1 MSNFPNG
8 LDSLPANI
16 QGNTQLSDPTYSH
29 NAMHNNANSAIN
41 AIEGVIGTN
50 NGSSILG
57 GFTANQQALP
67 VQNGTLGTAISGTF
81 TALNGGTLM
90 GQIQNNGTLTNGFY
104 GSATFQGGTANN
116 QVLGTPTVQAGSF
129 NLPIQ
134 TSPIQTLSTISG
146 TLGTVNI
153 NNGNI
158 FPLTQSGTTTLT
170 IANAQAGQFFIVE
183 ASGTYPINFWSG
195 INWVIPGGS
204 QPAQT
209 SVSGGITTY
218 GFRTISS
225 GSFNG
230 YLVASN

>member
-1 MSNFPNG
+1 MSNFPNS

-16 QGNTQLSDPTYSH
+16 QGNTQLSDPTYAH

-50 NGSSILG
+50 NGSNILG
-57 GFTANQQALP
+57 GFTAGQQALP

-81 TALNGGTLM
+81 TALNGGTLT
-90 GQIQNNGTLTNGFY
+90 GQIQ
-104 GSATFQGGTANN
+104 
-116 QVLGTPTVQAGSF
+116 
-129 NLPIQ
+129 
-134 TSPIQTLSTISG
+134 
-146 TLGTVNI
+146 

-158 FPLTQSGTTTLT
+158 FPLTQSGMTTLSV
-170 IANAQAGQFFIVE
+170 ANAQAGQFFIVE
-183 ASGTYPINFWSG
+183 ASGTYPITFWSG
-195 INWVIPGGS
+195 INWIIPGGS